1 MVWQKLQSQLCS
13 CPEDAGVSSFEETEK
28 AETPAHGLG
37 ETEKADMGEDR
48 ERTWPLW
55 EDTGR
60 AGGRLRNESEKGWG
74 RGN

>member
-37 ETEKADMGEDR
+37 ETEKVEMVK
-48 ERTWPLW
+48 
-55 EDTGR
+55 TGR
-60 AGGRLRNESEKGWG
+60 ELGLCGRTQGGLEGG
-74 RGN
+74 